1 MYLPAFRLARR
12 TKRGLSKERKAMES
26 QDINVGRRMTDDA
39 PVASDVVS
47 ARRVAPAG
55 TVVGAN
61 VLTARD
67 RVQWGP
73 IIAGAV
79 SGLISL
85 LVLTVLGLAIGA
97 SAFDPG
103 TDLSDWDTW
112 AGVWG
117 GFSALIAFLV
127 GGWVAARTAAVGG
140 SFAGLMNGL
149 MAGATILLVLIV
161 LTTTGLTNLLGFL
174 GGNLASISDYAVN
187 VAQGETAA
195 ADAETAFDNVRDA
208 AWGTLVTLV
217 LALAAAALG
226 GVFGH
231 YERRELIEGTG

>member
-1 MYLPAFRLARR
+1 MESENINAGRRVTADAPTATEVVAARR
-12 TKRGLSKERKAMES
+12 A
-26 QDINVGRRMTDDA
+26 
-39 PVASDVVS
+39 
-47 ARRVAPAG
+47 APAG
-55 TVVGAN
+55 TVVGEN

-73 IIAGAV
+73 ILAGAV
-79 SGLISL
+79 SGLITL

-97 SAFDPG
+97 SAFEPG
-103 TDLSDWDTW
+103 TDISDWDTW
-112 AGVWG
+112 AGIWG
-117 GFSALIAFLV
+117 GLSALIAFLV

-149 MAGATILLVLIV
+149 MAGATILLALIV

-174 GGNLASISDYAVN
+174 GGNLAQTADYAVN
-187 VAQGETAA
+187 IAQGETATT
-195 ADAETAFDNVRDA
+195 DAEAAFDNVRDA

-217 LALAAAALG
+217 GALAAAALG
-226 GVFGH
+226 GLLGR

>member
-1 MYLPAFRLARR
+1 M
-12 TKRGLSKERKAMES
+12 AMEAT
-26 QDINVGRRMTDDA
+26 DVNVSRPLQGNGPAATQVTA
-39 PVASDVVS
+39 
-47 ARRVAPAG
+47 ARRVVPAG
-55 TVVGAN
+55 TIVGEN

-79 SGLISL
+79 SGLVAM

-97 SAFDPG
+97 SAFEPD

-117 GFSALIAFLV
+117 GLSAVIAFFV
-127 GGWVAARTAAVGG
+127 GGWVAARTAAVEG

-149 MAGATILLVLIV
+149 MAGATILLVLTL
-161 LTTTGLTNLLGFL
+161 LTATGLTNLIGFV
-174 GGNLASISDYAVN
+174 GGNLATIADYAVDI
-187 VAQGETAA
+187 AQGETAA
-195 ADAETAFDNVRDA
+195 ADAQAAFDNMRDA

-226 GVFGH
+226 GVLGH